1 MMKIPAMQAVS
12 RSPHKNPQQGFTL
25 IEMLIAVALVGI
37 LAAVAI
43 PSYSEY
49 VRRGHRAEARAG
61 LLQAAQWME
70 RAATATGA
78 YPSIDAFNATTLTT
92 VPSGRYTIAID
103 AGRTD
108 STYSLTATPK
118 NAQTGDRCG
127 AFTLRQDGLRGA
139 NGKKADETGYESN
152 CWSQ

>member
-1 MMKIPAMQAVS
+1 MNIPAMQAVS
-12 RSPHKNPQQGFTL
+12 RSPYKSPQQGFTL
-25 IEMLIAVALVGI
+25 IELMIAVALVGI
-37 LAAVAI
+37 LAAVAV

-70 RAATATGA
+70 RASTATGA
-78 YPSIDAFNATTLTT
+78 YPTIDAFNATTLTK
-92 VPSGRYTIAID
+92 VPSSRYTIAID

-108 STYSLTATPK
+108 STYSLTATPQ

-139 NGKKADETGYESN
+139 KGKKANEAGYESN

>member
-1 MMKIPAMQAVS
+1 MQAVS
-12 RSPHKNPQQGFTL
+12 RGQYNNPQQGFTL
-25 IEMLIAVALVGI
+25 IEMMIVVALIGI
-37 LAAVAI
+37 LAAVAY

-70 RAATATGA
+70 RASTATGA
-78 YPSIDAFNATTLTT
+78 YPTRDAFNATTLTT
-92 VPSGRYTIAID
+92 VSSGRYTIAIEP
-103 AGRTD
+103 GSTD
-108 STYSLTATPK
+108 STYSLKATAQ
-118 NAQTGDRCG
+118 NAQAGDRCG

-139 NGKKADETGYESN
+139 NDKKANEAGYESN

>member
-1 MMKIPAMQAVS
+1 MQAVS
-12 RSPHKNPQQGFTL
+12 RSPYKNPQQGFTL

-70 RAATATGA
+70 RASTATGA
-78 YPSIDAFNATTLTT
+78 YPTIDAFNATTLTT
-92 VPSGRYTIAID
+92 VPSSRYTIAID

-108 STYSLTATPK
+108 STYSLTATPQ

-139 NGKKADETGYESN
+139 KGKKANEAGYESN

>member
-1 MMKIPAMQAVS
+1 MMKISAMQDML
-12 RSPHKNPQQGFTL
+12 RGPDMNPQRGFTL

-37 LAAVAI
+37 LAAVAL
-43 PSYSEY
+43 PSYDEY
-49 VRRGHRAEARAG
+49 VRRGHRAEARAA

-78 YPSIDAFNATTLTT
+78 YPTIDAFNATALTT
-92 VPSGRYTIAID
+92 VASGRYTIAVD
-103 AGRTD
+103 PGRTD
-108 STYSLTATPK
+108 SSYSLTATAK

-127 AFTLRQDGLRGA
+127 AFTLGHNGLRGA
-139 NGKKADETGYESN
+139 NGKKANETGYESN

>member
-1 MMKIPAMQAVS
+1 MQAVS
-12 RSPHKNPQQGFTL
+12 RSPYKNPQQGFTL

-70 RAATATGA
+70 RASTATGA
-78 YPSIDAFNATTLTT
+78 YPTINAFNATTLTT
-92 VPSGRYTIAID
+92 VPSSRYTIAID

-108 STYSLTATPK
+108 STYSLTATPQ
-118 NAQTGDRCG
+118 NAQSGDRCG

-139 NGKKADETGYESN
+139 KGKKANETGYESN

>member
-1 MMKIPAMQAVS
+1 MMKISAMHDVS
-12 RSPHKNPQQGFTL
+12 RTFCKNRQQGFTL

-49 VRRGHRAEARAG
+49 VRRGHRADARAG

-78 YPSIDAFNATTLTT
+78 YPTIDAFNATTLTT